1 MSWIFYAFLTA
12 FSLATADAL
21 SKRAMI
27 KENEYVIAWVRDGY
41 ALPFLLIVLFFIP
54 VPHLDRIFWITLITL
69 LPLELTA
76 LLLYAKAIKVS
87 PLSLSIPFMA
97 LSPVFIIFIAFL
109 FLGEW
114 PNLYGFMGIL
124 LITGGAYILNISA
137 TSEGLLGP
145 IRAIG
150 REKGSVL
157 MIIVALIYSIT
168 STLGKVAVNHS
179 SPIFFGIFYPFTIT
193 LFLSIFLGIK
203 GLLPKVLSRPSTFL
217 PIGFFTAMMVI
228 SHFIAISMT
237 DVAYMISVKRTSMIF
252 SVIYG
257 RLLFGEIKIRE
268 RLAGVILM
276 ACGVA
281 LISLFE

>member
-1 MSWIFYAFLTA
+1 VSWIFYAFLTA

-41 ALPFLLIVLFFIP
+41 ALPFLLIAFIFTP

-76 LLLYAKAIKVS
+76 LLLYAKAIKIS
-87 PLSLSIPFMA
+87 PLSLTIPFMA
-97 LSPVFIIFIAFL
+97 LSPVFIIFVAFI

-114 PNLYGFMGIL
+114 PNLYGFIGIL

-137 TSEGLLGP
+137 TSEGFLGP
-145 IRAIG
+145 IKAIG

-168 STLGKVAVNHS
+168 STLGKVAVEHS
-179 SPIFFGIFYPFTIT
+179 SPVFFGIFYPFTIT
-193 LFLSIFLGIK
+193 FSLSIFLAVK
-203 GLLPKVLSRPSTFL
+203 GLLPKVFSKPSTFL

-257 RLLFGEIKIRE
+257 KILFGEIKIRE
-268 RLAGVILM
+268 RLAGVLLM